1 MNRKSFEESGSFES
15 QEKQAGN
22 TSVVHLNLFRQ
33 ALKSLQFGSLSLTW
47 PNGETTRYEG
57 TQNGVHA
64 EMTLLEWDVIDRL
77 ITHGDVGL
85 GEDYMAGKWS
95 TPDLLALMHLA
106 AVNLVVLDRAFH
118 TSVWLKVW
126 YWCKHQLFSN
136 TVKRSRENVHE
147 HYDLGNDFYQLW
159 LDRSM
164 SYSCALFGGNSAI
177 SLYEAQRA
185 KYERILQRL
194 APERGSRILE
204 IGCGWGGFMEI
215 AATHGCHVTG
225 ATLSNEQAD
234 YARQR
239 LASAGLDENSDVRLQ
254 DYRELSGP
262 FDYLVSIGMF
272 EHVGESYWA
281 TYMRDVHDYLMPG
294 GRAMIQTI
302 TIAEERFERYRSGSD
317 FLREHIFPG
326 GMLPSRERFEVIA
339 IDNGLVVNDV
349 FEFGQDYAITLEKWL
364 ANMDQQIPAIQA
376 LGYSETFIRKWR
388 FYLASCAGMFRAG
401 GINVMQVELAR
412 K

>member
-1 MNRKSFEESGSFES
+1 MSRESLPEGGHLGSR
-15 QEKQAGN
+15 EKPTGK
-22 TSVVHLNLFRQ
+22 TSAIHRNLFLQ

-47 PNGETTRYEG
+47 PDGKTTRHEG
-57 TQNGVHA
+57 KQDGVHA
-64 EMTLLEWDVIDRL
+64 EMALLQWDVIDHL

-95 TPDLLALMHLA
+95 TPDLLALMRLA
-106 AVNLVVLDRAFH
+106 AGNIVVFDRVLH
-118 TSVWLKVW
+118 TSVWLGLW
-126 YWCKHQLFSN
+126 HWCRHRLSSN
-136 TVKRSRENVHE
+136 TLKRSRKNVQE

-164 SYSCALFGGNSAI
+164 TYSCALFDGNTSL
-177 SLYEAQRA
+177 SLYEAQKA

-194 APERGSRILE
+194 APEPGSRILE

-225 ATLSNEQAD
+225 ATLSGEQAD

-239 LASAGLDENSDVRLQ
+239 LESAGLAENAEVRLQ

-272 EHVGESYWA
+272 EHVGESYWPA
-281 TYMRDVHDYLMPG
+281 YTRDVHDYLRPG
-294 GRAMIQTI
+294 GKAMIQTI
-302 TIAEERFERYRSGSD
+302 TIAEERFERYRSGND

-326 GMLPSRERFEVIA
+326 GMLPSRKRFEAVA
-339 IDNGLVVNDV
+339 ADSGLVVNDV

-364 ANMDQQIPAIQA
+364 ANVDEQIPAIRA
-376 LGYSETFIRKWR
+376 LGYSEMFVRKWR

-401 GINVMQVELAR
+401 GINVMQVELSR
-412 K
+412 E